1 MFAAIVAPIPASSM
15 TRAST
20 GTSRPCREAPSIA
33 DDAAAISPSPASGS
47 SAAEAMACPWSRA
60 RV

>member
-1 MFAAIVAPIPASSM
+1 M
-15 TRAST
+15 
-20 GTSRPCREAPSIA
+20 A

-60 RV
+60 SV